1 MMEQVMHRAVL
12 HEMLHAMH
20 RAMHHASRNAALV
33 SIAAWRPPGPGQR
46 CHRFLPR
53 ICICQPLVRS
63 VSACRNMP
71 VVRVRARVRA
81 RVGVGVGV
89 RVRVSVSACRNTP
102 VE

>member
-1 MMEQVMHRAVL
+1 MMEQVMHRVV
-12 HEMLHAMH
+12 LHAMY
-20 RAMHHASRNAALV
+20 AALV
-33 SIAAWRPPGPGQR
+33 SIAAWKPPGPGQR

-71 VVRVRARVRA
+71 VVRVRA
-81 RVGVGVGV
+81 GVGVGV
-89 RVRVSVSACRNTP
+89 RVRVRVRVRVGVRVRVRVGVPACRTMP

>member
-1 MMEQVMHRAVL
+1 MEQVMHRAV
-12 HEMLHAMH
+12 LHAMH

-71 VVRVRARVRA
+71 GVRARAGVRAGVRVRV
-81 RVGVGVGV
+81 RVGVRV
-89 RVRVSVSACRNTP
+89 RVRVSVSACRNMP